1 MDTAL
6 WTMFCIMFF
15 TTLAVPGPNVA
26 FSVAQSLHYGSRK
39 ASAAA
44 IGFALGT
51 GLHAVIVLSGV
62 GLLAQKYEIILHI
75 IKWGGITLIL
85 YQALKAF
92 SVKPTELVTKRVTA
106 ATTKELI
113 LGAIAVSC
121 TESQGYYCQ
130 SADLSGICEPQ
141 TALSPA
147 SDPARH
153 HRHDNLAAC
162 VWELYSD
169 RRSGKATLRQ
179 SGCYQSNCRGG
190 LRLRRHRPSHFHLI
204 AKPFSKGDRGVP
216 NFNDDLTFDYV
227 IVGGGSVGAVI
238 ARRLADAGIGTIALI
253 EAGPLDEGVPC
264 LMDVSRLSEQPTS
277 LDWGFLASTTD
288 AKPARLNYSRAKVLG
303 GCGTHN
309 DCAWLIPPES
319 DFAEWERLGAKGW
332 GPQEISFP
340 YQSSTLPGRSRNP
353 ARY

>member
-121 TESQGYYCQ
+121 TNPK
-130 SADLSGICEPQ
+130 GIIASLLIYPAFVSPKLPYLPQ
-141 TALSPA
+141 AILLGITAMTISLLVYGSYIQIA
-147 SDPARH
+147 GQAKRLF
-153 HRHDNLAAC
+153 DNQVAI
-162 VWELYSD
+162 S
-169 RRSGKATLRQ
+169 R
-179 SGCYQSNCRGG
+179 
-190 LRLRRHRPSHFHLI
+190 
-204 AKPFSKGDRGVP
+204 
-216 NFNDDLTFDYV
+216 
-227 IVGGGSVGAVI
+227 IVGVVYVCVA
-238 ARRLADAGIGTIALI
+238 IAL
-253 EAGPLDEGVPC
+253 A
-264 LMDVSRLSEQPTS
+264 
-277 LDWGFLASTTD
+277 
-288 AKPARLNYSRAKVLG
+288 
-303 GCGTHN
+303 
-309 DCAWLIPPES
+309 
-319 DFAEWERLGAKGW
+319 
-332 GPQEISFP
+332 ISI
-340 YQSSTLPGRSRNP
+340 
-353 ARY
+353 